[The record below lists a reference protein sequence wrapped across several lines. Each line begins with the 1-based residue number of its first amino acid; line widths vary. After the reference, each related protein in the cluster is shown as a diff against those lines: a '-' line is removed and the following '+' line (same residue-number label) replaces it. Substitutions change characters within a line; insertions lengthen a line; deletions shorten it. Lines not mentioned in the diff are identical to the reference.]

1 MPLDHKSRSTTKP
14 LTPALSCNLRPRPVH
29 GFTPRLAATTP
40 TSPAS
45 APQRTLR
52 QQTLSPDRADEA
64 RTTLSLN
71 SNVTPRSGARNTR
84 FDTESPSTP
93 DTPARSKA
101 VIVGDQ
107 PDAQAKNYGPGIRS
121 PTTPTYSRSKSTD
134 QLSLL
139 PTASPRRISA
149 GSSASSPKDES
160 KFFRANDV
168 KPSAAP
174 SKNDC
179 TRPKT
184 TYNARAPGPRMSP
197 KKPTAGNTQR
207 LDERSAYSR
216 NAANQQGPRVPKP
229 SLTQKLSYASSTAAS
244 FCSLPTKPQAIT
256 TSMRSS
262 AAELSNKAH
271 STVSAPS
278 ARQRAS
284 SNAHSAVSST
294 LDRRRSSSLN
304 IKPAIVDTKAHR
316 KSLSTSSST
325 ISPISTRSPIVIQVP
340 EDRLPQADADRTC
353 HALDTAA
360 AISPS
365 SSSPR
370 SASLGSTNTAAT
382 SAASETAK
390 LDIQAPMKLQL
401 HTRHYRGSSETTAI
415 QPVTKEQLEAASNA
429 RRERKVLDLEISNSS
444 LLAVNKTLEKELR
457 KQNAEL
463 RRFRRLSRSGR
474 LSFTPSNRIVSGAST
489 ATLATLQEVDHDD
502 MPSPA
507 SPNSSD
513 PGSLYDEGDFS
524 DDGSSSFTESSDK
537 MRRRARDEKRLMQD
551 LQRHQ
556 QILIDSQKLT
566 QSIQRCLNCTDE
578 LIKDGQKALA
588 YQVEGREAKVG
599 GRVLNPDDDE
609 ALSEV
614 DFNEY
619 REELSKS
626 ESRQGLLSPS
636 ITRTELEEAAMWVN
650 GLQSLDGQNETVHGI
665 ERILPEKTT
674 RESPSSTLDVSPVVL
689 PER

>member
-14 LTPALSCNLRPRPVH
+14 LMPALSSNLRPRPAH

-71 SNVTPRSGARNTR
+71 SNITPRSGARNIR

-101 VIVGDQ
+101 VTVGDQ
-107 PDAQAKNYGPGIRS
+107 PDAQAENYGPGIRS
-121 PTTPTYSRSKSTD
+121 PATPTYSRSNSTD
-134 QLSLL
+134 QPSLL
-139 PTASPRRISA
+139 PTAGSRRISA
-149 GSSASSPKDES
+149 GSSASSTKDES

-168 KPSAAP
+168 KPSSAP
-174 SKNDC
+174 FKNGC

-184 TYNARAPGPRMSP
+184 TYNARAPSPRVSP
-197 KKPTAGNTQR
+197 KKPPAGNAQR
-207 LDERSAYSR
+207 LDERSFYSR

-229 SLTQKLSYASSTAAS
+229 SLTQKLSYASNTAAS
-244 FCSLPTKPQAIT
+244 
-256 TSMRSS
+256 
-262 AAELSNKAH
+262 AH
-271 STVSAPS
+271 STVSVPS

-284 SNAHSAVSST
+284 SNAHSAVSSS

-304 IKPAIVDTKAHR
+304 IKPAVVDTKAHR

-340 EDRLPQADADRTC
+340 EDRLPQANADRTC

-390 LDIQAPMKLQL
+390 LDIQVPIKPQL
-401 HTRHYRGSSETTAI
+401 HTRHTRGSSETTAI
-415 QPVTKEQLEAASNA
+415 QPVTKEQLDAATNA

-489 ATLATLQEVDHDD
+489 ATLATLQEADHDD

-588 YQVEGREAKVG
+588 YQVEGRGVKVG

-614 DFNEY
+614 DCNDF
-619 REELSKS
+619 REGLLKS

-674 RESPSSTLDVSPVVL
+674 RESPSSTLDMSPAIL